1 MLKDMSFMN
10 NRFSNITCL
19 KGRQYDLFEAKREFS
34 FKDNAKEYACFG
46 KYIAVTAPSEL
57 LFPTPCILAII
68 GEDLRTNYIAF
79 MTEENSRKEFLDW
92 VNQLSFG
99 NSIVFKGV
107 I

>member
-1 MLKDMSFMN
+1 MN

-34 FKDNAKEYACFG
+34 FKDNAKECACFG

-57 LFPTPCILAII
+57 LYPTPCMLTII

-92 VNQLSFG
+92 VSQLSFG
-99 NSIVFKGV
+99 NSIFF
-107 I
+107 

>member
-1 MLKDMSFMN
+1 MLKDMSSMN
-10 NRFSNITCL
+10 NPFSNIPCL
-19 KGRQYDLFEAKREFS
+19 QGRQYDLFEAKKEFA
-34 FKDNAKEYACFG
+34 FKDKAKKYVCFG

-57 LFPTPCILAII
+57 LSPTPCILAII
-68 GEDLRTNYIAF
+68 GQDLRTNYIAF
-79 MTEENSRKEFLDW
+79 TTQENSRKEFLDW

>member
-1 MLKDMSFMN
+1 MNKSF
-10 NRFSNITCL
+10 SKISCL
-19 KGRQYDLFEAKREFS
+19 QGHQYDLFEAKREFS

-57 LFPTPCILAII
+57 LSPTPCMLAII

-92 VNQLSFG
+92 INQLSSG
-99 NSIVFKGV
+99 NIIIFKGV

>member
-1 MLKDMSFMN
+1 MQKDMSFMN
-10 NRFSNITCL
+10 KSFSKISCL
-19 KGRQYDLFEAKREFS
+19 QGHQYDLFKAKREFS
-34 FKDNAKEYACFG
+34 FKDNAKEYTCFG

-57 LFPTPCILAII
+57 LSPTPCMLAII